1 MNLSWWPN
9 ALIVDLPRTVA
20 LKWEMTG
27 ECDAPARRRICREL
41 AM

>member
-9 ALIVDLPRTVA
+9 ALIVDPPRIVSV
-20 LKWEMTG
+20 KWEMTG
-27 ECDAPARRRICREL
+27 ECDAPASLRICREL